1 VSGSDAWES
10 VNSAFSAL
18 FTEKAESSRP
28 RAFDPPLY
36 PAGFDVRRPA
46 CRSVPAMGADPQ
58 PVWALVPPAHRARYL
73 RRAARAVLDDLEGLA
88 ALLADESGQPRTEA
102 TLAELLPSVGGLH
115 GLADDGP
122 KALADQRLGKV
133 PALRAGRRSTL
144 VRAPLGTVGIVVGDG
159 SAWAGPLLEAAA
171 ALLAGNAVRLEPAAP
186 RAAAQLQRAFA
197 RAGLPDGLLELGAT
211 DGLEHVVTLDPPR
224 AKGTM
229 LLLEGA
235 PLDRAVTG
243 ALWAAFAGGGRR
255 PAAVGRAIAPR
266 AHALALAAGVEAA
279 ARRLRVGDPR
289 DPETEVGPLA
299 DAEDAAR
306 VEALVAAAERDGAT
320 RLCGGPVEI
329 PGAGGAFYAPVVLRG
344 VPPGAALLTE
354 PVPGPVLA
362 VVEAADEADAIAI
375 AAGTPGGAGGALS
388 VWTGD
393 PRTGERVARALGAP
407 IAWIN
412 EHGVASPAAPV
423 RLARY
428 VQPRQLA
435 SQPTRLR
442 SARWLPYDPAL
453 VRAATAT
460 AHVVHGREQ
469 DRWPALKANAAP
481 LARTAARL
489 AREALGR

>member
-1 VSGSDAWES
+1 
-10 VNSAFSAL
+10 
-18 FTEKAESSRP
+18 
-28 RAFDPPLY
+28 
-36 PAGFDVRRPA
+36 
-46 CRSVPAMGADPQ
+46 M
-58 PVWALVPPAHRARYL
+58 
-73 RRAARAVLDDLEGLA
+73 
-88 ALLADESGQPRTEA
+88 
-102 TLAELLPSVGGLH
+102 
-115 GLADDGP
+115 
-122 KALADQRLGKV
+122 
-133 PALRAGRRSTL
+133 
-144 VRAPLGTVGIVVGDG
+144 
-159 SAWAGPLLEAAA
+159 
-171 ALLAGNAVRLEPAAP
+171 
-186 RAAAQLQRAFA
+186 
-197 RAGLPDGLLELGAT
+197 
-211 DGLEHVVTLDPPR
+211 TLDPPR

-255 PAAVGRAIAPR
+255 PAAVGRVIAPR
-266 AHALALAAGVEAA
+266 ARALALAAGVEAA

-320 RLCGGPVEI
+320 RLCGGPVEVL
-329 PGAGGAFYAPVVLRG
+329 GADGAFYAPVVLRG

-362 VVEAADEADAIAI
+362 VVEAADEAEAIAI
-375 AAGTPGGAGGALS
+375 AAGAAGGADSSGGPAGALS

-489 AREALGR
+489 AREAFGR